1 MWLRFAFT
9 GCLFLLGSV
18 LSSADGYKILFLVP
32 FPGPSHWLM
41 LKHFIRELTERQH
54 QVTCITAFP
63 FGEKLHNY
71 DEIFIDPPYPIR
83 ETFPV
88 EGLFA
93 SSQTSDFDKLFMYW
107 ELGFNTSRH
116 GLESENVRQFIR
128 RTDLEF
134 DLVVAEQFFQESWL
148 MFAHKFNA
156 PIVTISTYGYSDFF
170 DRIMGLNTPWS
181 FVPHMILSYEDD
193 MDFLQRAYNV
203 LISLCDSVYR
213 RYVYLP
219 QQDQLAKEVFGE
231 LTKESER
238 LPSIMELEQSISVIL
253 VNSHPILSTPRPSIR
268 GLVNIG
274 GAHIRAPKPLPDE
287 LRQFM
292 DEARHG
298 VIYFSLGAYMQSAV
312 MPIEKRTAILRVF
325 GTLEQRI
332 VWKFEDNSLPNSD
345 IPPNVM
351 VSKWAP
357 QNDILAHPK
366 MVLFISHG
374 GQFGTFETMHH
385 GVPVLFMPFFGDQ
398 HRNADRAIK
407 QGFAEKMSFQSI
419 TEQSFG
425 AKVRHL
431 IENKQYFARA
441 KEISKLFTDR
451 LVQPMDE
458 AIFWIEY
465 TARHKGAVHLKS
477 KSIRF
482 NWFEYNSF
490 DLVLYPAAL
499 VFGML
504 LISKL
509 AAFMTKTNNGQ
520 RDRDRSSSKRK
531 SVTKNRS

>member
-1 MWLRFAFT
+1 MWLRFVFT

-63 FGEKLHNY
+63 FGEKLQNY
-71 DEIFIDPPYPIR
+71 DEILIDPPYPIR

-93 SSQTSDFDKLFMYW
+93 SSQKSDFVKLFMYW
-107 ELGFNTSRH
+107 DLGFNTSRH

-134 DLVVAEQFFQESWL
+134 DLIIAEQFFQESWL
-148 MFAHKFNA
+148 MFAHIYNA

-170 DRIMGLNTPWS
+170 DRIMGLQTPWS
-181 FVPHMILSYEDD
+181 FVPHMVLSYEDD
-193 MDFLQRAYNV
+193 MNIFQRAYNV
-203 LISLCDSVYR
+203 ILSSFDSVYR
-213 RYVYLP
+213 RYKYLP
-219 QQDQLAKEVFGE
+219 QADQLAREVFGE
-231 LTKESER
+231 LAKEPDS
-238 LPSIMELEQSISVIL
+238 LPSITELEQSISVIL
-253 VNSHPILSTPRPSIR
+253 VNSHPILSIARPSIR
-268 GLVNIG
+268 GLVDIG
-274 GAHIRAPKPLPDE
+274 GAHIRAPKPLPDD

-312 MPIEKRTAILRVF
+312 MPVEKRTAILRVF
-325 GTLEQRI
+325 GTLEQRV
-332 VWKFEDNSLPNSD
+332 VWKFEDEGLLRND
-345 IPPNVM
+345 VPPNVLI
-351 VSKWAP
+351 SKWAP
-357 QNDILAHPK
+357 QNDILAHPNTI
-366 MVLFISHG
+366 LFISHG
-374 GQFGTFETMHH
+374 GQFGTFEAMHH

-407 QGFAEKMSFQSI
+407 QGFAQKMSFEALN
-419 TEQSFG
+419 EQNF
-425 AKVRHL
+425 KDNVRHL
-431 IENKQYFARA
+431 VENERYFVRA

-451 LVQPMDE
+451 LVKPMDE

-465 TARHKGAVHLKS
+465 TARHKGAAHLKS

-482 NWFEYNSF
+482 NWFQYNSF
-490 DLVLYPAAL
+490 DLVLILAAL
-499 VFGML
+499 V
-504 LISKL
+504 L
-509 AAFMTKTNNGQ
+509 AMYLA
-520 RDRDRSSSKRK
+520 
-531 SVTKNRS
+531 VTKNESAVRRSSKNTRRAKPKRS